1 MAKEYIIIGD
11 TDKYEGCL
19 VYVGFHSKESAEQDI
34 QRILTNP
41 TENDKKVTKG
51 HSNLRVKEVNS
62 EDCWWN
68 YNCD

>member
-1 MAKEYIIIGD
+1 MAKEYIIVGD
-11 TDKYEGCL
+11 TDRGECL
-19 VYVGFHSKESAEQDI
+19 VYVGFHSQERAEQTI
-34 QRILTNP
+34 QQILTNP

-68 YNCD
+68 ENCD

>member
-1 MAKEYIIIGD
+1 MAKEYIIVGD
-11 TDKYEGCL
+11 TEEYKGCL
-19 VYVGFHSKESAEQDI
+19 VYVGFHSQESAEQVI

-41 TENDKKVTKG
+41 TENDKRVTKG

-68 YNCD
+68 YGTD